1 MKEGSNKKIYAV
13 IILVL
18 IVVMLVFMTINED
31 GLLKYNRLKGELELA
46 NEKIKDADKQIEMLE
61 AEIDSLNHSMIKIEQ
76 VAREKYM
83 MLGENEKV
91 LEIESAK

>member
-1 MKEGSNKKIYAV
+1 MKTLSGKKIYAIV
-13 IILVL
+13 ILVL
-18 IVVMLVFMTINED
+18 IVVMLAFMTINDD
-31 GLLKYNRLKGELELA
+31 GLIKYNRLKGELELA
-46 NEKIKDADKQIEMLE
+46 NEKIRNADEHIQKLE
-61 AEIDSLNHSMIKIEQ
+61 AEIDSLNHSLIKIEK